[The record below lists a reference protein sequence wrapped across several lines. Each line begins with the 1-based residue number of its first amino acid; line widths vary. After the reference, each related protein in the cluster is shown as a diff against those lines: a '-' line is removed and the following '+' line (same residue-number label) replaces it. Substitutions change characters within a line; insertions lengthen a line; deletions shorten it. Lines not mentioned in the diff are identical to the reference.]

1 MSSLAKKIDELI
13 EQKSLLKHPFYQMWS
28 EGKLSIDSLAGYSKE
43 YFQMVKAVP
52 RFVGAIAKFAPDDML
67 SEIRSNQ
74 AEEQEHIE
82 LWPGFAVSLG
92 VSESEIASYAGL
104 AKTNAA
110 VIELSELM
118 TSLEGGAAAMYAF
131 EKEIP
136 KISHTKLE
144 GLEKFYSITASDAT
158 EYFRLHME
166 ADIRHA
172 ATWQNILD
180 RVPEQRHAELLEIAD
195 RSLSAQNHLLDSCYE
210 NYCIS
215 NSQNTL

>member
-1 MSSLAKKIDELI
+1 MNSLVKKIDELI

-28 EGKLSIDSLAGYSKE
+28 DGKLSAEMLAGYSKE

-52 RFVGAIAKFAPDDML
+52 SFVDEIAKFAP
-67 SEIRSNQ
+67 SEMVNELRSNQ
-74 AEEQEHIE
+74 KEESEHIE
-82 LWPGFAVSLG
+82 PWTNFAVSLG
-92 VSESEIASYAGL
+92 IKKDEMSSYSGLEKTNQSVSE
-104 AKTNAA
+104 
-110 VIELSELM
+110 LSSLM

-144 GLEKFYSITASDAT
+144 GLEKFYSITSDDAT

-172 ATWQNILD
+172 ATWQNVLENI
-180 RVPEQRHAELLEIAD
+180 PEERHEELIEIAEK
-195 RSLSAQNHLLDSCYE
+195 SLDAQNHLLDSCYE
-210 NYCIS
+210 SYCKS
-215 NSQNTL
+215 L